1 MVTHLK
7 KKLKQAPITAYKCST
22 LDMGVK
28 KDLSEVVT
36 FELATCKEERDASG
50 RGMALTV
57 TLKKTSL
64 RKKRGP
70 RWLNLTDKM

>member
-1 MVTHLK
+1 MVIHLK

-22 LDMGVK
+22 LDTGIK
-28 KDLSEVVT
+28 KDLSEEVT

-57 TLKKTSL
+57 TLKKMSL
-64 RKKRGP
+64 RNI
-70 RWLNLTDKM
+70 LQFSN

>member
-22 LDMGVK
+22 LYTGVK
-28 KDLSEVVT
+28 KDLSEKVK
-36 FELATCKEERDASG
+36 FELATCNEEREASG

-57 TLKKTSL
+57 TLKKNEL
-64 RKKRGP
+64 KKEKKT
-70 RWLNLTDKM
+70 NVAKS

>member
-1 MVTHLK
+1 
-7 KKLKQAPITAYKCST
+7 
-22 LDMGVK
+22 MGVK

-70 RWLNLTDKM
+70 MWLNLTDKM